1 METKKIEGKIKVMVE
16 QIAKVHEEMASVKD

>member
-1 METKKIEGKIKVMVE
+1 MATKKIEEKIEVMVE